1 MRALFEETGA
11 ACSRLLVPED
21 FYPLSSGPLIRHTV
35 KRSGVSFPTSPL
47 PRVTPYPG
55 VANLRSRH
63 HSIPAPIRLCL
74 SRCCHARPS
83 LLSFLPFLVLDGQH
97 STLCRDACQ
106 RQEHSPESNTIVLTQ
121 RIANVNA
128 NHVQRAGH
136 GPAQTRGSTSTR
148 TCALYFTSQECIAID
163 TPTAKCWLK
172 ILTWGKCVDQ
182 LAPTLQLLIHA
193 QSPAQ
198 ADLLAAMHNIQS
210 PIPGPSQAWSLD
222 AHRPSTATKDTRV
235 RGSPAPVDY
244 ATTSC
249 LWL

>member
-1 MRALFEETGA
+1 M
-11 ACSRLLVPED
+11 
-21 FYPLSSGPLIRHTV
+21 

-83 LLSFLPFLVLDGQH
+83 LFSPSRPRW
-97 STLCRDACQ
+97 STLNTLQ
-106 RQEHSPESNTIVLTQ
+106 RCM
-121 RIANVNA
+121 
-128 NHVQRAGH
+128 
-136 GPAQTRGSTSTR
+136 PATR
-148 TCALYFTSQECIAID
+148 TLSRIKYNCIDTTNCECECKSCTARRPWPSPDSWEHLDSDVRLQYFTSLECIAID

>member
-74 SRCCHARPS
+74 SRLGCCHARPS
-83 LLSFLPFLVLDGQH
+83 LFSPSFPSSLN
-97 STLCRDACQ
+97 TLQ
-106 RQEHSPESNTIVLTQ
+106 RRLQRREHTLESNTIELT
-121 RIANVNA
+121 ASNCECECKA
-128 NHVQRAGH
+128 QRAGH

-148 TCALYFTSQECIAID
+148 TCALYFTSLECIAID

-198 ADLLAAMHNIQS
+198 ADLHSCNVQYSITHPRAIA
-210 PIPGPSQAWSLD
+210 SLEP
-222 AHRPSTATKDTRV
+222 RCPQTSTATKDTRV

-249 LWL
+249 RWL

>member
-83 LLSFLPFLVLDGQH
+83 LFLLPSLPRPRWSTLNTLQRCVPATRTLSRVKYNCIDTTNCECECKSCTARRPSPDSWEHLDSDVRLVFHLSGMYCDRYADGQ
-97 STLCRDACQ
+97 
-106 RQEHSPESNTIVLTQ
+106 VL
-121 RIANVNA
+121 A
-128 NHVQRAGH
+128 
-136 GPAQTRGSTSTR
+136 
-148 TCALYFTSQECIAID
+148 
-163 TPTAKCWLK
+163 
-172 ILTWGKCVDQ
+172 
-182 LAPTLQLLIHA
+182 
-193 QSPAQ
+193 
-198 ADLLAAMHNIQS
+198 
-210 PIPGPSQAWSLD
+210 
-222 AHRPSTATKDTRV
+222 
-235 RGSPAPVDY
+235 
-244 ATTSC
+244 
-249 LWL
+249 

>member
-1 MRALFEETGA
+1 M
-11 ACSRLLVPED
+11 
-21 FYPLSSGPLIRHTV
+21 

-74 SRCCHARPS
+74 SRCCHASPS
-83 LLSFLPFLVLDGQH
+83 LFSPSFPSSLN
-97 STLCRDACQ
+97 TLQ
-106 RQEHSPESNTIVLTQ
+106 RWLQRREHTPESNTIVLTQ

-148 TCALYFTSQECIAID
+148 TCALYFTSLECIAID

-198 ADLLAAMHNIQS
+198 ADLHSCNAQYSITHPRSIA
-210 PIPGPSQAWSLD
+210 SLESRCPQTL
-222 AHRPSTATKDTRV
+222 HRNKDTRV

>member
-74 SRCCHARPS
+74 SRCCHARSSLFSPS
-83 LLSFLPFLVLDGQH
+83 FPSSLN
-97 STLCRDACQ
+97 TLQ
-106 RQEHSPESNTIVLTQ
+106 RWLQRREHTLESNKIELT
-121 RIANVNA
+121 ASNCECECKA
-128 NHVQRAGH
+128 QRAGH

-148 TCALYFTSQECIAID
+148 TCALYFTSLECIAID

-172 ILTWGKCVDQ
+172 ILT
-182 LAPTLQLLIHA
+182 
-193 QSPAQ
+193 
-198 ADLLAAMHNIQS
+198 
-210 PIPGPSQAWSLD
+210 
-222 AHRPSTATKDTRV
+222 
-235 RGSPAPVDY
+235 
-244 ATTSC
+244 
-249 LWL
+249 

>member
-1 MRALFEETGA
+1 M
-11 ACSRLLVPED
+11 
-21 FYPLSSGPLIRHTV
+21 

-55 VANLRSRH
+55 VANLRSRY

-83 LLSFLPFLVLDGQH
+83 LFSPSRPRW
-97 STLCRDACQ
+97 STLNTLQ
-106 RQEHSPESNTIVLTQ
+106 RCVPATRTLS
-121 RIANVNA
+121 RIKYNCIDTTNCECECKSCTA
-128 NHVQRAGH
+128 RRPCS

-148 TCALYFTSQECIAID
+148 TCALYYFTSLECIAID

-198 ADLLAAMHNIQS
+198 ADLHSCNAQYSITHPRSIASLESRCPQTLHRNKRHSGSRLPGACRLRDHVMSLAIIGC
-210 PIPGPSQAWSLD
+210 PK
-222 AHRPSTATKDTRV
+222 R
-235 RGSPAPVDY
+235 
-244 ATTSC
+244 
-249 LWL
+249 